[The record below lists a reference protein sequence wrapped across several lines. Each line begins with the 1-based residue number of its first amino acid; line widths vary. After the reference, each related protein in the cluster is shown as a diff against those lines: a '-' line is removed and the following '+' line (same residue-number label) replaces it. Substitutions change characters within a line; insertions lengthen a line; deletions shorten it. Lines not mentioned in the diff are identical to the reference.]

1 MAENVRSG
9 RVDAFLVSIASEK
22 TVRESAKEVG
32 VAERTVYRWL
42 QKAENRMRVNSL
54 RSEYCE
60 QAVGKLAQC
69 AIEAA
74 LTMRELL
81 DSSSDSI
88 RLNAARSILD
98 FGMQLRQFSEFE
110 QRIQQLEE
118 RANASVESE

>member
-1 MAENVRSG
+1 MAENVRSS
-9 RVDAFLVSIASEK
+9 RVDAFLVSIAFGK

-32 VAERTVYRWL
+32 VAERTAYRWL
-42 QKAENRMRVNSL
+42 QKSENRMRVNSL

-60 QAVGKLAQC
+60 QAVGHLAQC
-69 AIEAA
+69 AVKAVM
-74 LTMRELL
+74 TMRELL
-81 DSSSDSI
+81 DSCSDSI